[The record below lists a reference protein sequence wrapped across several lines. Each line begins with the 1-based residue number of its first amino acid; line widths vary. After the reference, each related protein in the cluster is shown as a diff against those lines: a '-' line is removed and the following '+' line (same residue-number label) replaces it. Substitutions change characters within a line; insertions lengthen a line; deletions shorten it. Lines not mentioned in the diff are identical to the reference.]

1 MADKI
6 TTTNILAVGIRYT
19 SDYTTD
25 KKSTIFMKLPNPQSD
40 LTEQQIKNVF
50 TPLLTT
56 QEGQGGAFLTN
67 PTTDENFDSSASVH
81 TAYTEYQRVVEIDLG
96 L

>member
-6 TTTNILAVGIRYT
+6 TITNILAVGIRYT

-25 KKSTIFMKLPNPQSD
+25 KKSTIFMKLPNPQSN

-56 QEGQGGAFLTN
+56 QEGQGGAFLTA
-67 PTTDENFDSSASVH
+67 PTDENFDSSASVH
-81 TAYTEYQRVVEIDLG
+81 TAYTEYQKVVDIDLG